1 MIVVDLVGL
10 YASCGPVEG
19 EHPLDAEF
27 LNARVRYALRTD
39 EGALKVYDTLMDAAK
54 MATRM
59 LPTLE
64 LVIEYA
70 QRVGVVFTE
79 HGFTEADIVVGPDS
93 FSTESFGGF

>member
-10 YASCGPVEG
+10 YVSCGPVEG

-39 EGALKVYDTLMDAAK
+39 ESALKVYDTLMDVAT
-54 MATRM
+54 MATRT
-59 LPTLE
+59 LPTVE

-70 QRVGVVFTE
+70 QRVGVTFTE
-79 HGFTEADIVVGPDS
+79 HGFTEADVAVGN
-93 FSTESFGGF
+93 FVGGLS